1 MKQRIYFYGLLGL
14 MGACGAAVA
23 MGNLAPDVSLE
34 SAREIWADVL
44 RDVDEFGLH
53 ATRIPVH
60 KEMQV
65 GADMARQSVWGAED
79 GEAAKYVAA
88 VGQGLVGNV
97 NRKAMRYQ
105 FHVIRSREVNA
116 FALPG
121 GQIYVLSGMLDF
133 LHSEAELAA
142 ILGHEISHVDL
153 RHCVERY
160 QYQLALKKIGAGD
173 AGPLVEI
180 AHGLVAIGY
189 SQDQELE
196 ADASGS
202 GWRSRPGTIR
212 TQRRRCSIGCR
223 RRSAKARGSR
233 RRHRWAKR
241 GRRWA
246 GRSFRI
252 SGRIRHRNNGRDSY
266 RKWSR
271 RIASGSRGGP
281 SIVARRTTSC
291 AWRGASASFRRRS
304 ASTRRV
310 YQTL

>member
-79 GEAAKYVAA
+79 AEAAKYVAA

-105 FHVIRSREVNA
+105 FHVIRSHEVNA

-121 GQIYVLSGMLDF
+121 GQIYVLRGMLDF

-196 ADASGS
+196 ADASGERLAIEAGYDPDAAAAVFHRMQTAFGES
-202 GWRSRPGTIR
+202 AREPAKTPLGEAGEAVGGAIVSYFR
-212 TQRRRCSIGCR
+212 THPPSEQR
-223 RRSAKARGSR
+223 ARQLSEMVAANR
-233 RRHRWAKR
+233 KR
-241 GRRWA
+241 LA
-246 GRSFRI
+246 GRTF
-252 SGRIRHRNNGRDSY
+252 Y
-266 RKWSR
+266 
-271 RIASGSRGGP
+271 
-281 SIVARRTTSC
+281 
-291 AWRGASASFRRRS
+291 RGAENYKLRVAWSEREFPAEK
-304 ASTRRV
+304 RV
-310 YQTL
+310 Y